1 MAVKAAQRYFGPSRF
16 VTRGSES
23 TPYELLIDQ
32 EHERPH
38 RRSMFRKTGVR
49 VGLVLVL
56 LVMVV
61 FCALSPLLFSRH
73 TLPEKRPV
81 LVASAS
87 ILGNFSSW
95 AVATDAS
102 LCAPVA
108 RKVQARGGT
117 IADVAVATLLC
128 MGVVLPHSMGMGG
141 GFLATVYTRKTRKA
155 QTLIAR
161 EKAPEAATKDMFVS
175 NPKLAQTGGLSVAV
189 PGELRGYR
197 ALLDRMGSNVSWEA
211 LFEDAIRLARHGFA
225 VHPHLANALQ
235 VKKYAVYSHENMR
248 KIFWNAAAN
257 DTLREGDLV
266 VQPDLAAT
274 LELVAKH
281 GPDYFYEGAFAA
293 QLVREVKANG
303 GNMTLEDLASYQAEW
318 QVPVNV
324 SFKDDLTLYSVPP
337 PGSGPVLGYI
347 MGIMDAFRTDAK
359 ETLADDVLTLHRFL
373 EACKFAYAQRALLG
387 DPKFVELGQLVGN
400 LTSVEQALATRRL
413 IDDARTFDEAVHY
426 LGEEPFQP
434 DHGTAHASFL
444 GPDGDAVA
452 VTSTVNFYFGSVV
465 RSGGVMLNNEMDD
478 FSVPGTSNLY
488 GVAPS
493 EANYAAPGK
502 RPMSSMAPAVVVGR
516 DGDVQLVLGGAGGAK
531 ITSGIA
537 LVSMRYLW
545 QGNNIKEAIDF
556 PRVHH
561 QLLPNQVDV
570 EANFP
575 QVYRRLL
582 EKKGHKV
589 VVPKGRFSIMMGI
602 GRREGRVYAN
612 ADFRKG
618 GSVDGD

>member
-1 MAVKAAQRYFGPSRF
+1 
-16 VTRGSES
+16 
-23 TPYELLIDQ
+23 
-32 EHERPH
+32 
-38 RRSMFRKTGVR
+38 
-49 VGLVLVL
+49 
-56 LVMVV
+56 
-61 FCALSPLLFSRH
+61 
-73 TLPEKRPV
+73 
-81 LVASAS
+81 
-87 ILGNFSSW
+87 
-95 AVATDAS
+95 
-102 LCAPVA
+102 
-108 RKVQARGGT
+108 GGT

-161 EKAPEAATKDMFVS
+161 EKAPAAASKDMFVS
-175 NPKLAQTGGLSVAV
+175 NPKLAQTGQPATAPSSYEVRKWWAKG
-189 PGELRGYR
+189 
-197 ALLDRMGSNVSWEA
+197 
-211 LFEDAIRLARHGFA
+211 RLCFT
-225 VHPHLANALQ
+225 ALQ
-235 VKKYAVYSHENMR
+235 QMHILDLVRARAYAQIIGRFSDRVR
-248 KIFWNAAAN
+248 QKTKQGKWRIFWNSAAN
-257 DTLREGDLV
+257 DTLKEGDLV

-281 GPDYFYEGAFAA
+281 GPDYFYEGSFAA
-293 QLVREVKANG
+293 QLVREVNANG

-318 QVPVNV
+318 HVPVNV

-347 MGIMDAFRTDAK
+347 IGIMDAFRTDAK
-359 ETLADDVLTLHRFL
+359 ERLADD
-373 EACKFAYAQRALLG
+373 ACKFAYAQRALLG

-413 IDDARTFDEAVHY
+413 IDDARTFDDAVHY
-426 LGEEPFQP
+426 FGEEPFQP

-444 GPDGDAVA
+444 SPNGDAVA
-452 VTSTVNFYFGSVV
+452 VTSTVNFYFGSMV

-575 QVYRRLL
+575 Q
-582 EKKGHKV
+582 
-589 VVPKGRFSIMMGI
+589 
-602 GRREGRVYAN
+602 
-612 ADFRKG
+612 
-618 GSVDGD
+618 